1 MRFRDP
7 GVKDGTVPPDY
18 DSCIAIATQA
28 SLKDMMAPG
37 ALVILSPLV
46 TGFLFGPRAVCGLL
60 AGTIVSGV

>member
-1 MRFRDP
+1 
-7 GVKDGTVPPDY
+7 
-18 DSCIAIATQA
+18 
-28 SLKDMMAPG
+28 MMAPG